1 MSKLALGLSLC
12 NDMLGSAD
20 RTNHRTKDSQR
31 VIRITVR
38 IKDTHRRR
46 NEQMSQPPVDRESL
60 QVLLARIHERL
71 NEAGSVDAGSRE
83 MLGQVMG
90 DIERALAQGTP
101 PSGAISGSGAAI
113 PASVSA
119 TADAS
124 ATGATE
130 VNTSRLEALAVRF
143 EADHPSLAA
152 TLRRLVDLLSEVG
165 I

>member
-1 MSKLALGLSLC
+1 MSKLAPGLSLC
-12 NDMLGSAD
+12 NHMLGSAD
-20 RTNHRTKDSQR
+20 RANHRTKDSQR

-38 IKDTHRRR
+38 IEDTHRRR
-46 NEQMSQPPVDRESL
+46 NQQMSQPPVDRESL

-101 PSGAISGSGAAI
+101 PSVA
-113 PASVSA
+113 A
-119 TADAS
+119 TADSPA
-124 ATGATE
+124 AGATE
-130 VNTSRLEALAVRF
+130 ANTSRLEALAVRF

>member
-1 MSKLALGLSLC
+1 
-12 NDMLGSAD
+12 
-20 RTNHRTKDSQR
+20 
-31 VIRITVR
+31 VIPITVR

-46 NEQMSQPPVDRESL
+46 NQQMSQPPVDRESL

-101 PSGAISGSGAAI
+101 PSA
-113 PASVSA
+113 PAPE
-119 TADAS
+119 
-124 ATGATE
+124 ATE
-130 VNTSRLEALAVRF
+130 ANTSRLEALAVRF

>member
-1 MSKLALGLSLC
+1 
-12 NDMLGSAD
+12 
-20 RTNHRTKDSQR
+20 
-31 VIRITVR
+31 
-38 IKDTHRRR
+38 
-46 NEQMSQPPVDRESL
+46 MSQPPADPESL

-71 NEAGSVDAGSRE
+71 KEAGSVDAGSRE

-101 PSGAISGSGAAI
+101 PSGTIPGSGAAT

-124 ATGATE
+124 ATGVTE
-130 VNTSRLEALAVRF
+130 ANTSRLEALAVRF

>member
-1 MSKLALGLSLC
+1 
-12 NDMLGSAD
+12 
-20 RTNHRTKDSQR
+20 
-31 VIRITVR
+31 
-38 IKDTHRRR
+38 
-46 NEQMSQPPVDRESL
+46 MSQPPVDRESL

-90 DIERALAQGTP
+90 DIERALAQGAP
-101 PSGAISGSGAAI
+101 P
-113 PASVSA
+113 SVSA

-124 ATGATE
+124 AAGATE

-152 TLRRLVDLLSEVG
+152 TLRRLVDLLGEVG